1 MLKQKIIDDMHA
13 AMIAQDAPKLS
24 TIRMLKSAIQY
35 FEIQKGGAGYEA
47 SDEDVIDVIG
57 KEIKKRREA
66 IELYKK
72 GNRQELA
79 DKEKAELE
87 TLQQY
92 LPEQLSDG
100 EVKKLVEDAI
110 TKSGATTISD
120 MGKVMGILMPQVK
133 GKADSQMV
141 SNLVREKLST

>member
-120 MGKVMGILMPQVK
+120 M
-133 GKADSQMV
+133 
-141 SNLVREKLST
+141 

>member
-133 GKADSQMV
+133 GKADSQMI